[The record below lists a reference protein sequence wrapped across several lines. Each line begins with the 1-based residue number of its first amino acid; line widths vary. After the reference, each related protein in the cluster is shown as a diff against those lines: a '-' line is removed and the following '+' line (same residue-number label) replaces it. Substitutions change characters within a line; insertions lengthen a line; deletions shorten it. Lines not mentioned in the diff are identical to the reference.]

1 LNVSYP
7 FVNANSLFRKR
18 KKDIFQLELLLVQ
31 AKISWEVAPLAKEAS
46 MAQPKLLEV
55 LKTDR
60 SITAL
65 SILFSI
71 LKLI

>member
-1 LNVSYP
+1 
-7 FVNANSLFRKR
+7 LFRKR

>member
-1 LNVSYP
+1 M
-7 FVNANSLFRKR
+7 R
-18 KKDIFQLELLLVQ
+18 KKDISQQELLPEQ
-31 AKISWEVAPLAKEAS
+31 ARISCQVAPLAKEVS
-46 MAQPKLLEV
+46 MALPKLLEV

-65 SILFSI
+65 SIPFSI

>member
-1 LNVSYP
+1 MNVSYP
-7 FVNANSLFRKR
+7 FVNANSLLRKR

-31 AKISWEVAPLAKEAS
+31 ARISWEVAPLVKEAS

>member
-1 LNVSYP
+1 M
-7 FVNANSLFRKR
+7 R

-31 AKISWEVAPLAKEAS
+31 ARISWEGAPLVKEAS

-71 LKLI
+71 LRLI

>member
-7 FVNANSLFRKR
+7 FINANSLLRKR

-31 AKISWEVAPLAKEAS
+31 ARISWEVAPLVKEAS